1 MDWLQNH
8 LLQDRKENISKE
20 LKDLLDFLQQIEKK
34 EYDENTADEKLLN
47 LILLNRKDAV
57 LLQCLFTSDGVS
69 LLKMSSRLHF
79 PLCQEYLL
87 KNALYDPHELADQ
100 CDVLS
105 EACKKGYTQVV
116 KLLLLNKVEM
126 SKQPICTPDSPFYLA
141 SYYGYVDILQL
152 MVDSNPYLIRKS
164 VRKTLLLVAC
174 MGGHLDAVKF
184 WFGFQ
189 VLPSNDPCI
198 GEKPVQEEHQF
209 NPLYVA
215 FNAKHMDV
223 IKYLIDE
230 GFPLTEQICR
240 KFSDV
245 VQRFLLMDYD
255 TSDPQLEIN
264 WLHFHLPLLLNN
276 WMQQIKTNITV
287 LNISYNK
294 LSDLPQCLP
303 WEMPNLITLNV
314 SNNCLSKFSGPTSD
328 ILCESLQILILSH
341 NKLKMLCSEVFQI
354 PSLKEIYVTN
364 NQLVFLTEDEE
375 PFHAMGRFFNTDVPR
390 NCSNLSILNL
400 SYNTLQ
406 KFPNVLPHCQNLTKF
421 YASCNQLGHILDPW
435 PCPLDTLDLSHNF
448 LTEISS
454 SLENFWTSTL
464 QYVDLSYNS
473 LTEISESIV
482 RLHSLSELKIS
493 NNKIKILPDCNV
505 WGCVNL
511 KVLDVGY
518 NCLGQDTE
526 GKRRLNIFRLKPADK
541 IETFDLE
548 IPDSVLQSLR
558 DFNLESNKLTM
569 VPPSIAKM
577 KSLTF
582 LNLSGNSGIKK
593 LPEELGLLESC
604 KEFYTEGLDI
614 VNVPKGIREADK
626 SGKEILTF
634 LQYKQRNS
642 KPHWCMKLSV
652 MGPEG
657 KGKTS
662 LLNGL
667 TKGNVKN
674 LKTSPGL
681 SACTWT
687 TERKWTIFPETNSI
701 PSITFNVWEFS
712 KPDKFSDIH
721 NCFISKN
728 SLFLLVWDIRKSV
741 EELEP
746 FLMSIE
752 AKAKQAVVMF
762 VGTFIDQF
770 AGNKEELIKC
780 TLSQIKSLYNKQ
792 HMSFIIADLWVT
804 STPENIGVK
813 ELATDIF
820 NVAKNMK
827 HNNHNGELFLSR
839 KIPQSHISLAE
850 KILQGISM
858 NYCFEDEFKKF
869 VEAMENNDI
878 VSHADLQQASI
889 FLHETGVLLYH
900 PEFDNTSLYFFNP
913 VWLFDL
919 LAKIFMDER
928 FKTYFGQQGKLNL
941 RRAKAIL
948 DSILPQ
954 ESKLDYTDL
963 LETFGIALRLDKD
976 FLFVPALLLDHPPG
990 IDMGCSENK
999 LVRLIKMCYIPP
1011 GFWNQLMIQVMLI
1024 MELLKQNMLMTYRFS
1039 HSNIF
1044 RRHKLIRSWSK
1055 YGSSQKYCHTQM
1067 VYWKKGLIATYNN
1080 GNFQICIQK
1089 DGILFT
1095 VQTFNKDFSMMGI
1108 LMDELEN
1115 ITENV
1120 FPGLINDF
1128 STYAVCPNCYFGIS
1142 DSQIAQ
1148 KVDHFCIE
1156 QCASVLMDSYSI
1168 KCISGHQILLEDLVP
1183 ELMLMHIPSQFL
1195 LDKNEI
1201 ECLDFIACGVSGSV
1215 FVGQYGKQNVALKFY
1230 QQMTTLH
1237 TSKESRGSSLQKSW
1251 KQKSIK
1257 KLVDA
1262 RDFKNNVKEFI
1273 EGKLLLQKLRE
1284 LQHEV
1289 LLLSHL
1295 KHPCIISLVGFI
1307 LRPLCLVLEL
1317 APMRS
1322 LRLVINSHMNKHNK
1336 QEVLFP
1342 KMLTYRI
1349 LLQIAE
1355 GMNYLHQK
1363 GIIYRDLKTDNILVW
1378 SLNLDCKVN
1387 IKLSDYN
1394 FSRYTTSKGMI
1405 TAAGTP
1411 GYQAPEILAK
1421 QIYNEKVDIYA
1432 WSMVVYEVQSGLI
1445 PFHNLQSTFKISEAV
1460 LAKKRPSLKMLEI
1473 ESRFPCLDE
1482 LMIQSYDHSPSNRP
1496 TALQIVSTMRKMSFL
1511 FLKNIILEPLTNNN
1525 LDAQFLFDNDKG
1537 RQMIW
1542 LWEGQNDKRKFY
1554 IIDNTSQTVMHSSLF
1569 PGSQII
1575 CQINFNKR
1583 IWLATQNGEIEILG
1597 IQNQRFWLEVIE
1609 TLKLPCTALVML
1621 SQEEKCRVY
1630 VGLSNGVLMIFQ
1642 KNLQQSQELE
1652 SVSSW
1657 DKTCLELSESSQP
1670 LLTLVIIQNELWV
1683 TSGQNIYIVCLENFN
1698 ILQTLKCPFPC
1709 TIISSG
1715 LVSTKQIFYRIQDS
1729 SNVLQFDVV
1738 SRQLLFVYEF
1748 GDIKMVGKVA
1758 EAKTP
1763 NNIDEVEVDDC
1774 KGDQNDCF
1782 VLSILLVDDA
1792 LWVGRDI
1799 GDILIVSTD
1808 DRSGY
1813 KRGSVITALYPNYL
1827 LPETERLLG
1836 ASSLKI
1842 CTDKSVFSLLQSEN
1856 ENLVKSTRICFWE
1869 QYNIG
1874 ELQQIH
1880 THISQLLVGEEKM

>member
-1 MDWLQNH
+1 MDN
-8 LLQDRKENISKE
+8 RKQ
-20 LKDLLDFLQQIEKK
+20 DLLDFLQQIEKN

-47 LILLNRKDAV
+47 LILLNTKDAV

-69 LLKMSSRLHF
+69 LLKMCSRLHF

-126 SKQPICTPDSPFYLA
+126 SKQPICTSDSPFYLA
-141 SYYGYVDILQL
+141 SYYGYDDILQL
-152 MVDSNPYLIRKS
+152 LVDSNPYLIRKS

-184 WFGFQ
+184 WFEFQ

-198 GEKPVQEEHQF
+198 GEKTVGDEHQF

-245 VQRFLLMDYD
+245 VQRFLLKDYD
-255 TSDPQLEIN
+255 TSNPQLEIN

-276 WMQQIKTNITV
+276 WLQQIKTNITV

-303 WEMPNLITLNV
+303 WEMPNLITLNI
-314 SNNCLSKFSGPTSD
+314 SNNCLSKFSGPAD
-328 ILCESLQILILSH
+328 AILCESLQILILSY

-375 PFHAMGRFFNTDVPR
+375 PFHAIGRFFSTDAPR

-400 SYNTLQ
+400 SFNTLQ
-406 KFPNVLPHCQNLTKF
+406 KFPKVLPHCQNLTKF
-421 YASCNQLGHILDPW
+421 YASHNQLGHILDPW

-464 QYVDLSYNS
+464 QYIDLSYNS

-482 RLHSLSELKIS
+482 HLHSLSELKIS

-511 KVLDVGY
+511 KVLDLGY

-526 GKRRLNIFRLKPADK
+526 GKSRLNFFKLKPADK

-569 VPPSIAKM
+569 VPPSVAKM

-674 LKTSPGL
+674 LKTNPGL

-712 KPDKFSDIH
+712 KPNKFSDIH

-728 SLFLLVWDIRKSV
+728 SLFLLVWDIRKSI

-770 AGNKEELIKC
+770 AGNKEELIRC

-792 HMSFIIADLWVT
+792 HLSFIIVDLWVT
-804 STPENIGVK
+804 CPPKNIGVK

-827 HNNHNGELFLSR
+827 HSNHNGELFLSR

-858 NYCFEDEFKKF
+858 KYCFEDEFKKF

-878 VSHADLQQASI
+878 VSHADLQRASI
-889 FLHETGVLLYH
+889 FLHEIGVLLYH
-900 PEFDNTSLYFFNP
+900 PEFDNTSLYFFDP

-928 FKTYFGQQGKLNL
+928 FKMCFDQQGKLNL

-954 ESKLDYTDL
+954 ESELDYTGL

-999 LVRLIKMCYIPP
+999 LVRLIKMYYIPP

-1044 RRHKLIRSWSK
+1044 RRHRLIRSWSK
-1055 YGSSQKYCHTQM
+1055 YGSSQKYCRTQM

-1128 STYAVCPNCYFGIS
+1128 STYAVCPNCYFDIS

-1262 RDFKNNVKEFI
+1262 RDFKNSVKEFI

-1336 QEVLFP
+1336 QETLFP

-1411 GYQAPEILAK
+1411 GYQAPEILSK

-1432 WSMVVYEVQSGLI
+1432 WSMVAYEVQSGLI

-1460 LAKKRPSLKMLEI
+1460 LAKKRPSLKILEI

-1482 LMIQSYDHSPSNRP
+1482 LMTQSYDHSPSNRP
-1496 TALQIVSTMRKMSFL
+1496 TALQIVYTMRKMSFL
-1511 FLKNIILEPLTNNN
+1511 FLKNIILEPLTNNS

-1542 LWEGQNDKRKFY
+1542 LWEGQNDKRKYY

-1569 PGSQII
+1569 PGSQVI

-1642 KNLQQSQELE
+1642 KNLQQSQEPE

-1657 DKTCLELSESSQP
+1657 DKTSLELSESSQP
-1670 LLTLVIIQNELWV
+1670 LSTLVIIQNELWV
-1683 TSGQNIYIVCLENFN
+1683 TSGQNIHIVCLENFS

-1709 TIISSG
+1709 TISSSG
-1715 LVSTKQIFYRIQDS
+1715 LASTEQIFYLIQDS
-1729 SNVLQFDVV
+1729 TNVLQFDVV

-1758 EAKTP
+1758 EAKNP
-1763 NNIDEVEVDDC
+1763 NNIDDVEGDDC

-1782 VLSILLVDDA
+1782 ILSILLVDDA

-1799 GDILIVSTD
+1799 GDILIVSTVE
-1808 DRSGY
+1808 RSGY
-1813 KRGSVITALYPNYL
+1813 HRGSVITALCPNYL

-1836 ASSLKI
+1836 ASSLQN
-1842 CTDKSVFSLLQSEN
+1842 CTDKSVFSLLQSEDI
-1856 ENLVKSTRICFWE
+1856 NLVKSTRICFWE
-1869 QYNIG
+1869 QYNMA

-1880 THISQLLVGEEKM
+1880 THISQLQVAEEKNVK